1 MQGKYPV
8 ITLCGSTW
16 FKDQFMEAQN
26 LAVNRLFKKDDTD
39 QSADFI
45 SIVAFKNHADFLEKF
60 GKKGVKLLI
69 TGRIQ
74 TGSYDKGGTRI
85 YTTDVIAEQLEFAE
99 SKSSGETSE
108 SAPESGDGFTNIPDD
123 ADMPFH

>member
-8 ITLCGSTW
+8 ITLCGSTR

-45 SIVAFKNHADFLEKF
+45 SIVAFKNQADFLEKF

-85 YTTDVIAEQLEFAE
+85 YTTDVIAE
-99 SKSSGETSE
+99 
-108 SAPESGDGFTNIPDD
+108 
-123 ADMPFH
+123 

>member
-8 ITLCGSTW
+8 ITLCGSTR

-99 SKSSGETSE
+99 SKSSG
-108 SAPESGDGFTNIPDD
+108 SAAGNTQTEDEGFMDVPDD
-123 ADMPFH
+123 EMPFS

>member
-8 ITLCGSTW
+8 ITLCGSTR

-39 QSADFI
+39 QSTDFI
-45 SIVAFKNHADFLEKF
+45 SIVAFKNQADFLEKF

-85 YTTDVIAEQLEFAE
+85 YTTDVIAE
-99 SKSSGETSE
+99 
-108 SAPESGDGFTNIPDD
+108 
-123 ADMPFH
+123 